1 MPTFQV
7 ALIHT
12 MPFPNNLSAL
22 LFQMQNRLGM
32 YINPPILPSLMNF
45 ISGYTMA
52 TRCHH
57 IDEPGTLRP
66 FHDFVAQQ
74 LGYAES
80 TAGFANM
87 ILAYVYG
94 FSPANIDWPNFLSQ
108 PISAQQH
115 AQAVELFYRLLK
127 AHQPAH

>member
-7 ALIHT
+7 APIRI
-12 MPFPNNLSAL
+12 MPFPNTLSAL

-32 YINPPILPSLMNF
+32 YIHPPTLPSLMNF
-45 ISGYTMA
+45 ISGYTTA

-57 IDEPGTLRP
+57 IDEPDTLCS

-87 ILAYVYG
+87 ILAYVCG
-94 FSPANIDWPNFLSQ
+94 FNPADIDWPDFLSQ
-108 PISAQQH
+108 PISTQQH
-115 AQAVELFYRLLK
+115 AKAVELFYRLLK
-127 AHQPAH
+127 AHQPSR

>member
-1 MPTFQV
+1 MSSPT
-7 ALIHT
+7 T
-12 MPFPNNLSAL
+12 LSTL
-22 LFQMQNRLGM
+22 LFQMQNRFGM
-32 YINPPILPSLMNF
+32 YINPPTLPSLMNF

-57 IDEPGTLRP
+57 IDESDILRP

-87 ILAYVYG
+87 ILASICG
-94 FSPANIDWPNFLSQ
+94 FSPTDIDWPNFLSQ

-127 AHQPAH
+127 AHQASH

>member
-12 MPFPNNLSAL
+12 MPFPNTLPAL
-22 LFQMQNRLGM
+22 LSQMQNRLGM
-32 YINPPILPSLMNF
+32 YINPPTLPSLMNF
-45 ISGYTMA
+45 INGYIMA

-57 IDEPGTLRP
+57 IDEPNTLHP

-115 AQAVELFYRLLK
+115 AQAVELFYQLLQ
-127 AHQPAH
+127 AYQTSH

>member
-1 MPTFQV
+1 MPS
-7 ALIHT
+7 
-12 MPFPNNLSAL
+12 PNTLSAL
-22 LFQMQNRLGM
+22 LFQMQSRLGM
-32 YINPPILPSLMNF
+32 YINPPTLPSLINF

-57 IDEPGTLRP
+57 IDEPDTLRS
-66 FHDFVAQQ
+66 FHNFVAQQ

-94 FSPANIDWPNFLSQ
+94 FSPADIDWLNFLSQ

-127 AHQPAH
+127 AHQASH

>member
-1 MPTFQV
+1 
-7 ALIHT
+7 
-12 MPFPNNLSAL
+12 MPFPHTLSAL

-115 AQAVELFYRLLK
+115 AQAIELFYQLLT
-127 AHQPAH
+127 AHQPSR